1 MAARPRTVTD
11 IRTPLRSKLRLKSL
25 VEGSEFL
32 EIFHNEK
39 SKIRLEQEKDTL
51 SRRVANIDE
60 EISSIEASLKKLNEI
75 VKEKKQSEQGEQGY
89 TAERVQQKRHPPP
102 KSKKMM
108 TIDY

>member
-1 MAARPRTVTD
+1 MAGRPRTVSD
-11 IRTPLRSKLRLKSL
+11 IRTPLSSKLRLKSL
-25 VEGSEFL
+25 IEGSEFL

-39 SKIRLEQEKDTL
+39 SKIRLEQERETL

-60 EISSIEASLKKLNEI
+60 EISSIEADLKKLNEI
-75 VKEKKQSEQGEQGY
+75 VKVKKGSEQGY